1 MSCIGWVMRP
11 DGQPSRR
18 LFAAAVVAP
27 QHVAALSS
35 LHAETGNFKP
45 FS

>member
-1 MSCIGWVMRP
+1 MRP

-27 QHVAALSS
+27 QHMAALSS
-35 LHAETGNFKP
+35 MHAYTANFKP